1 MQNILLKMRHYAVQ
15 YVYIRPKLCLEL
27 IKHKE
32 LYSAQ
37 SYYPEK
43 KATSALSNFNYQV
56 GQIWKYGAPNK
67 YFFMYGLDVKAN
79 EERKEYLNFAYVFK
93 RICSLNFESNLH
105 NSTCILR
112 NKLYFDIFAKGI
124 GIKTPKIVAYYSQ
137 GKLYIWKDGFIEA
150 PITSLAD
157 FGDCRLFCKE
167 TEGECG
173 MGIFILNIE
182 SGKLYIN
189 GKEVM
194 ATELEQKIR
203 GAEYL
208 FQEIVEQHTDM
219 KRLYPGSINTMRL
232 VTVRSL
238 KDNQLHIMP
247 SILRVGSNGSYVDNT
262 SQGGFAIGFDLKNGR
277 LHEFGFQKPQFGLKS
292 DKHPNSGIKFSD
304 FTIPFYQKAVEAA
317 LHFHSM
323 LRDIQSVGWDI
334 AIGPEGPIFI
344 EGNDNW
350 EINGP
355 QVGNHGL
362 RQEFEEFFFE

>member
-1 MQNILLKMRHYAVQ
+1 MQNIFLKIRHYAVQ
-15 YVYIRPKLCLEL
+15 YAYKRPKMCLDL

-43 KATSALSNFNYQV
+43 KASSALSNLIYQAC
-56 GQIWKYGAPNK
+56 QIWKYGAPNK
-67 YFFMYGLDVKAN
+67 YFYMYGLDVKSK
-79 EERKEYLNFAYVFK
+79 EERKEYLNFAYAFRRV
-93 RICSLNFESNLH
+93 CSLNFESNIH

-124 GIKTPKIVAYYSQ
+124 GVKTPKIMAYYSQ
-137 GKLYIWKDGFIEA
+137 SKLFVWRDGFIEV
-150 PITSLAD
+150 PFSSLANL
-157 FGDCRLFCKE
+157 GDCSLFCKE

-173 MGIFILNIE
+173 IGIFILNVE
-182 SGKLYIN
+182 DGKLFIN
-189 GKEVM
+189 EKEVS
-194 ATELEQKIR
+194 TVELEKKIT

-208 FQEIVEQHTDM
+208 FQEVVEQHADM

-238 KDNQLHIMP
+238 KDNQLHVMP
-247 SILRVGSNGSYVDNT
+247 SILRVGANGSYVDNT
-262 SQGGFAIGFDLKNGR
+262 SQGGFAIGFDLSNGR
-277 LHEFGFQKPQFGLKS
+277 LHEFGFQKPQFGFKS
-292 DKHPNSGIKFSD
+292 NKHPNSGIKFSD
-304 FTIPFYQKAVEAA
+304 FTIPFYQETVAAA

-323 LRDIQSVGWDI
+323 LKDIQSVGWDI

-350 EINGP
+350 EVNGP

-362 RQEFEEFFFE
+362 RKEFEEYFFE